1 MRAKTLL
8 TILFL
13 LSLAVAAIVLL
24 RAMPQFAGTAVAE
37 AAKDEILVA
46 TAPLSSGTLL
56 RPQDL
61 VWQKAKGDT
70 QPGEI
75 VRPDAA
81 AREVKPELDE
91 QARAAVYGAAL
102 RRPLAEGDPIR
113 RGEISKPGDRDFL
126 DIVLSPG
133 MRAASIPITVIGMNG
148 ANSRLLGPFPGDRV
162 DLILTQT
169 FKDSLP
175 VPITRHSV
183 GEAVVQNVRVLAMP
197 IPDAKNNNNNNNE
210 IKTALV
216 VEVSP
221 EQAEKITVA
230 ETLGRLAFT
239 LRGATEQDGV
249 VATSTPGSAK
259 ATGIKAVWAGDV
271 SPALG
276 GAMPEKVV
284 IVDAPPINVIRGSK
298 GETVN
303 QPWHADN
310 GGAGAA
316 TGNSGSSRE

>member
-8 TILFL
+8 TVLFL
-13 LSLAVAAIVLL
+13 VSLAVAAIVLL
-24 RAMPQFAGTAVAE
+24 RAMPQFAGAGARE
-37 AAKDEILVA
+37 AARDEILVA
-46 TAPLSSGTLL
+46 TAPLPPGTLL

-75 VRPDAA
+75 VRPDAV
-81 AREVKPELDE
+81 AREAKPELDE
-91 QARAAVYGAAL
+91 SARAAVYGAAL
-102 RRPLAEGDPIR
+102 RKPLAEGDPIR
-113 RGEISKPGDRDFL
+113 RGEIAKPGDRDFL

-133 MRAASIPITVIGMNG
+133 MRASSIPITVIGMNG
-148 ANSRLLGPFPGDRV
+148 PNARLLGPFPGDRV

-169 FKDSLP
+169 FKDNLP

-197 IPDAKNNNNNNNE
+197 LPDAKSNNNKEE

-230 ETLGRLAFT
+230 ETLGKLAFT
-239 LRGATEQDGV
+239 LRGTSDQDGI
-249 VATSTPGSAK
+249 VASSTPGAAK
-259 ATGIKAVWAGDV
+259 ATGIKPIWAGDV

-298 GETVN
+298 GEVVN
-303 QPWHADN
+303 QPWRADN
-310 GGAGAA
+310 GGAGAT